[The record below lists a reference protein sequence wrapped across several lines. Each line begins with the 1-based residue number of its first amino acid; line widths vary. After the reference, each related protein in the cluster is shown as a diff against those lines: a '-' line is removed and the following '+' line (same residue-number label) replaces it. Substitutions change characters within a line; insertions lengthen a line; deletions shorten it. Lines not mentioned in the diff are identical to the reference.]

1 MKKVMS
7 LGLAGLAVMCM
18 SVAPAYA
25 CGDKTDG
32 ASKASAQMVGSGGT
46 CGAKAE
52 KASMASTDSK
62 ADKTSL
68 VSSKDGCASKTN
80 ASMASTG
87 DKAACTSAHGQKLT
101 AEDCAKMMNM
111 TAEEC
116 AKACGYT
123 GEMKLVNMNISG
135 MTCGGCEKSVT
146 TALEKVDGVVKV
158 ISVNY
163 SDGSALVCYDPSK
176 VKTDAITTAVANK
189 GYQVE
194 VVPAVAT
201 TGTDTKMKVC
211 SPADKAACAAKE
223 SKASLTGAEGTK

>member
-7 LGLAGLAVMCM
+7 LGLAGLAVMAM
-18 SVAPAYA
+18 SVAPVYA

-32 ASKASAQMVGSGGT
+32 ASKASAQMVNSGS
-46 CGAKAE
+46 CASKAE

-62 ADKTSL
+62 TEKASL

-80 ASMASTG
+80 AAMASTG
-87 DKAACTSAHGQKLT
+87 DKAACTAAHGEKLT
-101 AEDCAKMMNM
+101 AADCAKMMNM
-111 TAEEC
+111 SAEDC
-116 AKACGYT
+116 AKQCGYA
-123 GEMKLVNMNISG
+123 GEMKMVNMNIKG

-163 SDGSALVCYDPSK
+163 ADGSALVCYDPTK
-176 VKTDAITTAVANK
+176 VKSDVITTAVANK

-194 VVPAVAT
+194 VIPAVAT
-201 TGTDTKMKVC
+201 TGTDSKMKAC
-211 SPADKAACAAKE
+211 SPADKAACASKE
-223 SKASLTGAEGTK
+223 AKASLTGAEGTK